1 MGYQDTYA
9 AMSDE
14 VLMNVASDIA
24 SLEDAARVAITAE
37 LNRRHISDTD
47 IGHYRQEVAAFNP
60 KEFWGTQE
68 YVARSFN
75 GCGTMILGKRDF
87 WPDAYLVHE
96 RGRPCWRQVAYTWAY
111 LPLLLLAIATL
122 NAGEVGLVLLGV
134 ASVLPWILRKLAR
147 ARVQHSPAAEGGS

>member
-60 KEFWGTQE
+60 KEFWGTHK
-68 YVARSFN
+68 YVARSFY
-75 GCGTMILGKRDF
+75 GCGTMILGK
-87 WPDAYLVHE
+87 PTLADAY
-96 RGRPCWRQVAYTWAY
+96 
-111 LPLLLLAIATL
+111 
-122 NAGEVGLVLLGV
+122 
-134 ASVLPWILRKLAR
+134 R
-147 ARVQHSPAAEGGS
+147 ARTRSAMLAAGSLYMGLSPAITFSHRYPQCGRSRLSTSGCG